1 MREGSNEDEEEDIE
15 DRDEDV
21 KQSHTEDQST
31 SSSTN
36 PRYEKADGGS
46 SSGDI
51 GSSSDHLVE
60 NDNSKGNNASMLMTP
75 TTIQVNITRDSQD
88 RTSEEEEV
96 EAINWSHLVMKLF
109 AWYADYLFRN
119 RTCIVRIALC
129 VQKVD

>member
-96 EAINWSHLVMKLF
+96 EAIN
-109 AWYADYLFRN
+109 
-119 RTCIVRIALC
+119 
-129 VQKVD
+129 

>member
-1 MREGSNEDEEEDIE
+1 MKNQLYSVQNELREGSNEDEEEDID

-46 SSGDI
+46 TSGDI

-60 NDNSKGNNASMLMTP
+60 TDTHKGPNTSTLMAP

-88 RTSEEEEV
+88 RTSEEDEEEV
-96 EAINWSHLVMKLF
+96 AGVN
-109 AWYADYLFRN
+109 
-119 RTCIVRIALC
+119 
-129 VQKVD
+129 

>member
-21 KQSHTEDQST
+21 KQFHTESA
-31 SSSTN
+31 SSSSN

-46 SSGDI
+46 TSGDI

-60 NDNSKGNNASMLMTP
+60 NDNNKANTTSTLMAP

-88 RTSEEEEV
+88 RTSEEEEEEYV
-96 EAINWSHLVMKLF
+96 EAIN
-109 AWYADYLFRN
+109 
-119 RTCIVRIALC
+119 
-129 VQKVD
+129 